1 MFYFVCLIIFA
12 INLSI
17 AIKYKNIKTD
27 NLTLDEYIKS
37 KFELDNR
44 KNEDISSDIFD
55 FDKFNNIWCHS
66 NLTKYCMYVN
76 IIL

>member
-55 FDKFNNIWCHS
+55 FDKFNNI
-66 NLTKYCMYVN
+66 
-76 IIL
+76 

>member
-27 NLTLDEYIKS
+27 NLTLEEYIKS
-37 KFELDNR
+37 KFEVDNR
-44 KNEDISSDIFD
+44 ESRDISSDIFD
-55 FDKFNNIWCHS
+55 FDKFNNI
-66 NLTKYCMYVN
+66 
-76 IIL
+76 

>member
-27 NLTLDEYIKS
+27 NLTLDKYIKS
-37 KFELDNR
+37 KFDVSDSQE
-44 KNEDISSDIFD
+44 NEGISSDIFD
-55 FDKFNNIWCHS
+55 FDKFNNI
-66 NLTKYCMYVN
+66 
-76 IIL
+76 